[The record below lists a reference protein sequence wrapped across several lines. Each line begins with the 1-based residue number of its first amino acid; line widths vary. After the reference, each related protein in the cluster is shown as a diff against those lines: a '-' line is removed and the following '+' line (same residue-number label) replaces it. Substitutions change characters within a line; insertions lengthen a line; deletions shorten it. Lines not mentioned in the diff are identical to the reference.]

1 MKVYA
6 ECYLC
11 FISQAIRTT
20 QLSTQ
25 NREKLLEVT
34 HNVINVLRNTDHSMP
49 PPLISDDVYGT
60 IRKTLNI
67 DDPYKTIKE
76 KYNKI
81 AYEYT
86 PALKNKINTSK
97 DRLLCALKI
106 SLAGNI
112 IDFGAQMSNFNIEET
127 LDDVIENGFKINSI
141 DKFRNDLKNAKSLVF
156 IADNAG
162 EIVFDKMLLETI
174 KELYPNIN
182 ITVVVRGGPII
193 NDVTKDDITGLGLEK
208 IATIVDSGQAIPGY
222 WPKVCS
228 GECLK
233 IQNSADIIIAKGQGN
248 FETLSE
254 IRDKRIYFLFII
266 KCSVVSKYLLLN
278 NLSKIFAKND
288 EDLWAR
294 VQE

>member
-1 MKVYA
+1 MYA

-11 FISQAIRTT
+11 FISQAIRTA

-34 HNVINVLRNTDHSMP
+34 HNIVNVLRNIDNGMP

-67 DDPYKTIKE
+67 DDPYKAIKE

-81 AYEYT
+81 AYKYT
-86 PALKNKINTSK
+86 PALKNKINTEEDK
-97 DRLLCALKI
+97 LLCALKI

-112 IDFGAQMSNFNIEET
+112 IDFGAQMSNFSIEET

-141 DKFRNDLKNAKSLVF
+141 NKFRNDLKNAKSLVF

-162 EIVFDKMLLETI
+162 EIVFDKILLETI
-174 KELYPNIN
+174 KELYPKIS
-182 ITVVVRGGPII
+182 ITIVVRGGPII
-193 NDVTKDDITGLGLEK
+193 NDVTRDDITGLGLGLEK
-208 IATIVDSGQAIPGY
+208 IARVIDSGKAIPGY
-222 WPKVCS
+222 WPKMCNS
-228 GECLK
+228 ECLQ
-233 IQNSADIIIAKGQGN
+233 IHNSADIIISKGQGN

-254 IRDKRIYFLFII
+254 IKDKRVYFLFII
-266 KCSVVSKYLLLN
+266 KCDVVSKYLSLD
-278 NLSKIFAKND
+278 NLSKIFVRND

-294 VQE
+294 VRE